1 MKLKLF
7 HRNFS
12 LLIAGQASSLLGNGI
27 LDFAMSMYVLDKT
40 GSAAVY
46 AGFLTAS
53 MIPSILF
60 SPLGGILADRGNKR
74 NIMAGLDFLA
84 GLGVLLVAVFMREE
98 NSLAM
103 ICGLLLFE
111 SVLGAFETPA
121 VQSCIPFMQK
131 GENLVRANAVVIQ
144 INALSAF
151 FSPILGS
158 LVYTAFGLKPVLYA
172 GVVCFFF
179 TACFECFIEIPG
191 PKYEKQGRE
200 NPLLLVKE
208 DFLDSLRLITRERP
222 AILKMLL
229 VISVVTCLLQGVS
242 AVGFPYIIRNV
253 LGLSS
258 IYYGFSESAV
268 GLAAIA
274 GGILAGLAASK
285 IHGKNIYLIIGALGF
300 FLIPPG
306 ILFLLSGNPYIRYGT
321 LVLFS
326 VLLQLAAC
334 GFSIFATS
342 LIQRLTP
349 GNMMGKV
356 SAYTSAFTQCIQP
369 LGQILY
375 GFLFDSF
382 SGGVAWILILTGTI
396 LGGFAL
402 AVKGFFRKTERES
415 KPLKALLRDYEWF
428 FVCSKKLYGIIIP
441 KSEP

>member
-1 MKLKLF
+1 MKSKLF

-84 GLGVLLVAVFMREE
+84 GLGVLLAAMLMREE

-131 GENLVRANAVVIQ
+131 GENLVRANAVVLQ

-321 LVLFS
+321 SYPAGNFIP
-326 VLLQLAAC
+326 
-334 GFSIFATS
+334 SI
-342 LIQRLTP
+342 
-349 GNMMGKV
+349 
-356 SAYTSAFTQCIQP
+356 
-369 LGQILY
+369 
-375 GFLFDSF
+375 
-382 SGGVAWILILTGTI
+382 
-396 LGGFAL
+396 
-402 AVKGFFRKTERES
+402 RES
-415 KPLKALLRDYEWF
+415 LYPIWNPGVVFCAAPAGCLRF
-428 FVCSKKLYGIIIP
+428 FHFCHLSYPETDPGKYDGKSFCLYKRFYPVYPAFGSDP
-441 KSEP
+441 VRFSF

>member
-1 MKLKLF
+1 MKSKLF

-40 GSAAVY
+40 GSAAIY

-53 MIPSILF
+53 MLPSILF

-111 SVLGAFETPA
+111 SVLGAFENPA

-131 GENLVRANAVVIQ
+131 GENLIRANAVVIQ

-306 ILFLLSGNPYIRYGT
+306 ILFLLSGNPYIRYGS
-321 LVLFS
+321 LVFFS
-326 VLLQLAAC
+326 VLIPAGCL
-334 GFSIFATS
+334 
-342 LIQRLTP
+342 
-349 GNMMGKV
+349 
-356 SAYTSAFTQCIQP
+356 
-369 LGQILY
+369 
-375 GFLFDSF
+375 
-382 SGGVAWILILTGTI
+382 
-396 LGGFAL
+396 
-402 AVKGFFRKTERES
+402 
-415 KPLKALLRDYEWF
+415 WF
-428 FVCSKKLYGIIIP
+428 FHFCHISYPETDTGKYDGKSFCLYKRFYPVYPASGTDPVRI
-441 KSEP
+441 SF

>member
-1 MKLKLF
+1 MDEGTFGDVLQFAAVADLDVGGGPGDD
-7 HRNFS
+7 
-12 LLIAGQASSLLGNGI
+12 LVADLQALRLNDVALDSISVADERDVGVAVGI
-27 LDFAMSMYVLDKT
+27 VLDRLH
-40 GSAAVY
+40 GRGDVVLAAAEVDDAVTVLVPTADVA
-46 AGFLTAS
+46 AGD
-53 MIPSILF
+53 
-60 SPLGGILADRGNKR
+60 LAL
-74 NIMAGLDFLA
+74 IVAPA
-84 GLGVLLVAVFMREE
+84 GVLLGGEQRFFR
-98 NSLAM
+98 SRF
-103 ICGLLLFE
+103 GD
-111 SVLGAFETPA
+111 VLEGR
-121 VQSCIPFMQK
+121 
-131 GENLVRANAVVIQ
+131 VRHGTT
-144 INALSAF
+144 ALGIRTIGSDSHF

-172 GVVCFFF
+172 GVVCFLF
-179 TACFECFIEIPG
+179 TACFECLIEIPG

-208 DFLDSLRLITRERP
+208 DFLDSLRLIARERP

-285 IHGKNIYLIIGALGF
+285 IHGKNIYLIIGALGSF
-300 FLIPPG
+300 FIPPG
-306 ILFLLSGNPYIRYGT
+306 ILFLLSGNPYIRYGS
-321 LVLFS
+321 LVFFS
-326 VLLQLAAC
+326 VLIQLAAC

-382 SGGVAWILILTGTI
+382 SRGVAWILICTGI
-396 LGGFAL
+396 LMGGFGL
-402 AVKGFFRKTERES
+402 AVEGFFQKTEKEFT
-415 KPLKALLRDYEWF
+415 EN
-428 FVCSKKLYGIIIP
+428 
-441 KSEP
+441 

>member
-1 MKLKLF
+1 MKSKLF

-84 GLGVLLVAVFMREE
+84 GLGVLLAAMLMREE

-131 GENLVRANAVVIQ
+131 GENLVRANAVVLQ

-334 GFSIFATS
+334 SIFATS

-382 SGGVAWILILTGTI
+382 SGGVAWILILTGTL
-396 LGGFAL
+396 LGGFGL
-402 AVKGFFRKTERES
+402 AAKGFFRKTGQEFTEN
-415 KPLKALLRDYEWF
+415 
-428 FVCSKKLYGIIIP
+428 
-441 KSEP
+441 

>member
-1 MKLKLF
+1 MKSKLF

-12 LLIAGQASSLLGNGI
+12 LLIAGQASSLLENGI

-111 SVLGAFETPA
+111 SVLGAFENPA

-131 GENLVRANAVVIQ
+131 GENLIRANAVVIQ

-208 DFLDSLRLITRERP
+208 DFLDSLRLIARERP

-285 IHGKNIYLIIGALGF
+285 IHGKNIYLIIGALGSF
-300 FLIPPG
+300 FIPPG
-306 ILFLLSGNPYIRYGT
+306 ILFLLSGNPYIRYGS
-321 LVLFS
+321 LVFFS
-326 VLLQLAAC
+326 VLIPAGCL
-334 GFSIFATS
+334 
-342 LIQRLTP
+342 
-349 GNMMGKV
+349 
-356 SAYTSAFTQCIQP
+356 
-369 LGQILY
+369 
-375 GFLFDSF
+375 
-382 SGGVAWILILTGTI
+382 
-396 LGGFAL
+396 
-402 AVKGFFRKTERES
+402 
-415 KPLKALLRDYEWF
+415 WF
-428 FVCSKKLYGIIIP
+428 FHFCHISYPETDTGKYDGKSFCLYKRFYPVYPASGTDPVRI
-441 KSEP
+441 SF

>member
-1 MKLKLF
+1 MKPKLF

-27 LDFAMSMYVLDKT
+27 LDFAMSMYVLEKT

-111 SVLGAFETPA
+111 SVLGAFENPA

-131 GENLVRANAVVIQ
+131 GENLIRANAVVIQ

-285 IHGKNIYLIIGALGF
+285 IHGKNIYLIIGALGSF
-300 FLIPPG
+300 FIPPG
-306 ILFLLSGNPYIRYGT
+306 ILFLLSGNPYIRYGS
-321 LVLFS
+321 LVFFS
-326 VLLQLAAC
+326 VLIPAGCL
-334 GFSIFATS
+334 
-342 LIQRLTP
+342 
-349 GNMMGKV
+349 
-356 SAYTSAFTQCIQP
+356 
-369 LGQILY
+369 
-375 GFLFDSF
+375 
-382 SGGVAWILILTGTI
+382 
-396 LGGFAL
+396 
-402 AVKGFFRKTERES
+402 
-415 KPLKALLRDYEWF
+415 WF
-428 FVCSKKLYGIIIP
+428 FHFCHISYPETDTGKYDGKSFCLYKRFYPVYPASGTDPVRI
-441 KSEP
+441 SF

>member
-1 MKLKLF
+1 MKPKLF

-12 LLIAGQASSLLGNGI
+12 ILIAGQASSLLGNGI
-27 LDFAMSMYVLDKT
+27 LDFAMSMYVLEKT

-84 GLGVLLVAVFMREE
+84 GLGVLLVAAFMREE

-111 SVLGAFETPA
+111 SVLGAFENPA

-131 GENLVRANAVVIQ
+131 GENLIRANAVVIQ

-208 DFLDSLRLITRERP
+208 DFLDSLRLIARERP

-285 IHGKNIYLIIGALGF
+285 IHGKNIYLIIGALGSF
-300 FLIPPG
+300 FIPPG
-306 ILFLLSGNPYIRYGT
+306 ILFLLSGNPYIRYGS
-321 LVLFS
+321 LVFFS
-326 VLLQLAAC
+326 VLIPAGCL
-334 GFSIFATS
+334 
-342 LIQRLTP
+342 
-349 GNMMGKV
+349 
-356 SAYTSAFTQCIQP
+356 
-369 LGQILY
+369 
-375 GFLFDSF
+375 
-382 SGGVAWILILTGTI
+382 
-396 LGGFAL
+396 
-402 AVKGFFRKTERES
+402 
-415 KPLKALLRDYEWF
+415 WF
-428 FVCSKKLYGIIIP
+428 FHFCHISYPETDTGKYDGKSFCLYKRFYPVYPASGTDPVRI
-441 KSEP
+441 SF

>member
-1 MKLKLF
+1 MKSKLF

-111 SVLGAFETPA
+111 SVLGAFENPA

-131 GENLVRANAVVIQ
+131 GENLIRANAVVIQ

-208 DFLDSLRLITRERP
+208 DFLDSLRLIARERP

-285 IHGKNIYLIIGALGF
+285 IHGKNIYLIIGALGSF
-300 FLIPPG
+300 FIPPG
-306 ILFLLSGNPYIRYGT
+306 ILFLLSGNPYIRYGS
-321 LVLFS
+321 LVFFS
-326 VLLQLAAC
+326 VLIPAGCL
-334 GFSIFATS
+334 
-342 LIQRLTP
+342 
-349 GNMMGKV
+349 
-356 SAYTSAFTQCIQP
+356 
-369 LGQILY
+369 
-375 GFLFDSF
+375 
-382 SGGVAWILILTGTI
+382 
-396 LGGFAL
+396 
-402 AVKGFFRKTERES
+402 
-415 KPLKALLRDYEWF
+415 WF
-428 FVCSKKLYGIIIP
+428 FHFCHISYPETDTGKYDGKSFCLYKRFYPVYPASGTDPVRI
-441 KSEP
+441 SF

>member
-1 MKLKLF
+1 MKPKLF

-27 LDFAMSMYVLDKT
+27 LDFAMSMYVLEKT

-111 SVLGAFETPA
+111 SVLGAFENPA

-131 GENLVRANAVVIQ
+131 GENLIRANAVVIQ

-208 DFLDSLRLITRERP
+208 DFLDSLRLIARERP

-285 IHGKNIYLIIGALGF
+285 IHGKNIYLIIGALGSF
-300 FLIPPG
+300 FIPPG
-306 ILFLLSGNPYIRYGT
+306 ILFLLSGNPYIRYGS
-321 LVLFS
+321 LVFFS
-326 VLLQLAAC
+326 VLIPAGCL
-334 GFSIFATS
+334 
-342 LIQRLTP
+342 
-349 GNMMGKV
+349 
-356 SAYTSAFTQCIQP
+356 
-369 LGQILY
+369 
-375 GFLFDSF
+375 
-382 SGGVAWILILTGTI
+382 
-396 LGGFAL
+396 
-402 AVKGFFRKTERES
+402 
-415 KPLKALLRDYEWF
+415 WF
-428 FVCSKKLYGIIIP
+428 FHFCHISYPETDTGKYDGKSFCLYKRFYPVYPASGTDPVRI
-441 KSEP
+441 SF

>member
-1 MKLKLF
+1 MKAKLF
-7 HRNFS
+7 HKNFS

-27 LDFAMSMYVLDKT
+27 LDFAMSMYVLEKT
-40 GSAAVY
+40 GSAAAY

-53 MIPSILF
+53 MIPTILL

-84 GLGVLLVAVFMREE
+84 GLGVIMAAVFLREE
-98 NSLAM
+98 NSLAI
-103 ICGLLLFE
+103 ICGLLIFE

-158 LVYTAFGLKPVLYA
+158 LVYTAFGLKPVMFA
-172 GVVCFFF
+172 GVLCFFF
-179 TACFECFIEIPG
+179 TGGFECFIKIQNTG
-191 PKYEKQGRE
+191 YREKVRE
-200 NPLLLVKE
+200 NPLTVIKK
-208 DFLDSLRLITRERP
+208 DFKDSIRLISRERP
-222 AILKMLL
+222 AILKMLWVVSL
-229 VISVVTCLLQGVS
+229 VTFLIQGVCT
-242 AVGFPYIIRNV
+242 VGFPYIIRNV
-253 LGLSS
+253 LGLGA
-258 IYYGFSESAV
+258 IYYGASESIV

-285 IHGKNIYLIIGALGF
+285 ITPENIHLIIGALGL

-306 ILFLLSGNPYIRYGT
+306 ILFLILGNPYKKYAA

-326 VLLQLAAC
+326 VAIQLAAC
-334 GFSIFATS
+334 GFSIFTTS

-349 GNMMGKV
+349 GNMVGKV
-356 SAYTSAFTQCIQP
+356 SAYTSSITLCIQP

-375 GFLFDSF
+375 GFLFDCF
-382 SGGVAWILILTGTI
+382 SEEVAWILIGTGI
-396 LGGFAL
+396 LLWVAGLMSKSFFASL
-402 AVKGFFRKTERES
+402 KEFTEN
-415 KPLKALLRDYEWF
+415 
-428 FVCSKKLYGIIIP
+428 
-441 KSEP
+441 

>member
-1 MKLKLF
+1 MKSKLF

-40 GSAAVY
+40 GSAAIY

-111 SVLGAFETPA
+111 SVLGAFENPA

-131 GENLVRANAVVIQ
+131 GENLIRANAVVIQ

-382 SGGVAWILILTGTI
+382 SGGVAWILILKENGKRI
-396 LGGFAL
+396 
-402 AVKGFFRKTERES
+402 
-415 KPLKALLRDYEWF
+415 Y
-428 FVCSKKLYGIIIP
+428 
-441 KSEP
+441 

>member
-1 MKLKLF
+1 MKPKLF

-111 SVLGAFETPA
+111 SVLGAFENPA

-131 GENLVRANAVVIQ
+131 GENLIRANAVVIQ

-179 TACFECFIEIPG
+179 TTCFECFIEIPG

-375 GFLFDSF
+375 GFLLAPGADPVRISF
-382 SGGVAWILILTGTI
+382 
-396 LGGFAL
+396 
-402 AVKGFFRKTERES
+402 
-415 KPLKALLRDYEWF
+415 
-428 FVCSKKLYGIIIP
+428 
-441 KSEP
+441 

>member
-1 MKLKLF
+1 MKSKLF

-60 SPLGGILADRGNKR
+60 SPSMIPSILFSPLGGILADRGNKR

-84 GLGVLLVAVFMREE
+84 GLGVLLAAMLMREE

-111 SVLGAFETPA
+111 SVLGAF
-121 VQSCIPFMQK
+121 FMQK
-131 GENLVRANAVVIQ
+131 GENLIRANAVVIQ

-402 AVKGFFRKTERES
+402 AVKGFFRKTEREFT
-415 KPLKALLRDYEWF
+415 EN
-428 FVCSKKLYGIIIP
+428 
-441 KSEP
+441 

>member
-27 LDFAMSMYVLDKT
+27 LDFAMSMYVLEKT

-84 GLGVLLVAVFMREE
+84 GLGVLTAAVFMREE

-172 GVVCFFF
+172 GVVCFLF

-306 ILFLLSGNPYIRYGT
+306 ILFLLSGNPYIRYGWNPG
-321 LVLFS
+321 VVFC
-326 VLLQLAAC
+326 AAPAGC
-334 GFSIFATS
+334 LWFFHFCHLSYPETDS
-342 LIQRLTP
+342 
-349 GNMMGKV
+349 GK
-356 SAYTSAFTQCIQP
+356 YD
-369 LGQILY
+369 G
-375 GFLFDSF
+375 
-382 SGGVAWILILTGTI
+382 
-396 LGGFAL
+396 
-402 AVKGFFRKTERES
+402 KGFR
-415 KPLKALLRDYEWF
+415 
-428 FVCSKKLYGIIIP
+428 LYKRFYPVYPAPGADPVRI
-441 KSEP
+441 SF

>member
-1 MKLKLF
+1 MKSKLF

-40 GSAAVY
+40 GSAAIY

-111 SVLGAFETPA
+111 SVLGAFENPA

-131 GENLVRANAVVIQ
+131 GENLIRANAVVIQ

-229 VISVVTCLLQGVS
+229 VISVVTCLLQG
-242 AVGFPYIIRNV
+242 
-253 LGLSS
+253 
-258 IYYGFSESAV
+258 
-268 GLAAIA
+268 
-274 GGILAGLAASK
+274 
-285 IHGKNIYLIIGALGF
+285 
-300 FLIPPG
+300 
-306 ILFLLSGNPYIRYGT
+306 
-321 LVLFS
+321 
-326 VLLQLAAC
+326 
-334 GFSIFATS
+334 
-342 LIQRLTP
+342 
-349 GNMMGKV
+349 
-356 SAYTSAFTQCIQP
+356 
-369 LGQILY
+369 
-375 GFLFDSF
+375 
-382 SGGVAWILILTGTI
+382 
-396 LGGFAL
+396 
-402 AVKGFFRKTERES
+402 
-415 KPLKALLRDYEWF
+415 
-428 FVCSKKLYGIIIP
+428 
-441 KSEP
+441 

>member
-1 MKLKLF
+1 MKPKLF

-27 LDFAMSMYVLDKT
+27 LDFAMSMYVLEKT

-84 GLGVLLVAVFMREE
+84 GLGVLLAAMLMREE

-179 TACFECFIEIPG
+179 TTCFECFIEIPG

-208 DFLDSLRLITRERP
+208 DFLDSLRLIARERP

-229 VISVVTCLLQGVS
+229 VISVVTCLLQGIS

-274 GGILAGLAASK
+274 GGILAGWKAVC
-285 IHGKNIYLIIGALGF
+285 
-300 FLIPPG
+300 
-306 ILFLLSGNPYIRYGT
+306 R
-321 LVLFS
+321 
-326 VLLQLAAC
+326 LQAM
-334 GFSIFATS
+334 
-342 LIQRLTP
+342 Q
-349 GNMMGKV
+349 V
-356 SAYTSAFTQCIQP
+356 SEYKENV
-369 LGQILY
+369 Y
-375 GFLFDSF
+375 
-382 SGGVAWILILTGTI
+382 
-396 LGGFAL
+396 
-402 AVKGFFRKTERES
+402 
-415 KPLKALLRDYEWF
+415 
-428 FVCSKKLYGIIIP
+428 
-441 KSEP
+441 

>member
-1 MKLKLF
+1 MKSKLF

-40 GSAAVY
+40 GSAAIY

-84 GLGVLLVAVFMREE
+84 GLGVLLAAMLMREE

-131 GENLVRANAVVIQ
+131 GENLVRANAVVLQ

-208 DFLDSLRLITRERP
+208 DFLDSLRLIARERP

-306 ILFLLSGNPYIRYGT
+306 ILFLLSGNPYIRYGS
-321 LVLFS
+321 LVFFS
-326 VLLQLAAC
+326 VLIPAGCL
-334 GFSIFATS
+334 
-342 LIQRLTP
+342 
-349 GNMMGKV
+349 
-356 SAYTSAFTQCIQP
+356 
-369 LGQILY
+369 
-375 GFLFDSF
+375 
-382 SGGVAWILILTGTI
+382 
-396 LGGFAL
+396 
-402 AVKGFFRKTERES
+402 
-415 KPLKALLRDYEWF
+415 WF
-428 FVCSKKLYGIIIP
+428 FHFCHISYPETDTGKYDGKSFCLYKRFYPVYPASGTDPVRI
-441 KSEP
+441 SF

>member
-1 MKLKLF
+1 MKSKLF

-27 LDFAMSMYVLDKT
+27 LDFAMSMYILDKT

-84 GLGVLLVAVFMREE
+84 
-98 NSLAM
+98 M

-111 SVLGAFETPA
+111 SVLGAFENPA

-131 GENLVRANAVVIQ
+131 GENLIRANAVVIQ

-306 ILFLLSGNPYIRYGT
+306 ILFLLSGNSYIRYGT

-326 VLLQLAAC
+326 VLLQLTAC
-334 GFSIFATS
+334 SFSIFATS

-402 AVKGFFRKTERES
+402 AVKGFFRKTEREFT
-415 KPLKALLRDYEWF
+415 EN
-428 FVCSKKLYGIIIP
+428 
-441 KSEP
+441 

>member
-1 MKLKLF
+1 MKPKLF

-27 LDFAMSMYVLDKT
+27 LDFAMSMYVLEKT

-84 GLGVLLVAVFMREE
+84 GLGVLTAAVFMREE

-121 VQSCIPFMQK
+121 PQSCIPFMQK

-158 LVYTAFGLKPVLYA
+158 LVYTAFGLKPVLHA
-172 GVVCFFF
+172 GVVCFLF

-396 LGGFAL
+396 LGGFGL
-402 AVKGFFRKTERES
+402 AVKGFFRKTEREFT
-415 KPLKALLRDYEWF
+415 EN
-428 FVCSKKLYGIIIP
+428 
-441 KSEP
+441 

>member
-1 MKLKLF
+1 M
-7 HRNFS
+7 
-12 LLIAGQASSLLGNGI
+12 GNGI
-27 LDFAMSMYVLDKT
+27 LDFAVSMYVLDKT

-111 SVLGAFETPA
+111 SVLGAFENPA

-131 GENLVRANAVVIQ
+131 GENLIRANAVVIQ

-229 VISVVTCLLQGVS
+229 VISVVTCLLQGV
-242 AVGFPYIIRNV
+242 
-253 LGLSS
+253 
-258 IYYGFSESAV
+258 SAV

-382 SGGVAWILILTGTI
+382 SGGVAWILILTGTL
-396 LGGFAL
+396 LGGFGL
-402 AVKGFFRKTERES
+402 AAKGFFRKTGQEFTEN
-415 KPLKALLRDYEWF
+415 
-428 FVCSKKLYGIIIP
+428 
-441 KSEP
+441 

>member
-1 MKLKLF
+1 MKSKLL

-27 LDFAMSMYVLDKT
+27 LDFAMSMYVLEKT

-111 SVLGAFETPA
+111 SVLGAFENPA

-131 GENLVRANAVVIQ
+131 G
-144 INALSAF
+144 
-151 FSPILGS
+151 
-158 LVYTAFGLKPVLYA
+158 
-172 GVVCFFF
+172 
-179 TACFECFIEIPG
+179 
-191 PKYEKQGRE
+191 E

-402 AVKGFFRKTERES
+402 AVKGFFRKTEREFT
-415 KPLKALLRDYEWF
+415 EN
-428 FVCSKKLYGIIIP
+428 
-441 KSEP
+441 

>member
-1 MKLKLF
+1 MKPKLF

-27 LDFAMSMYVLDKT
+27 LDFAMSMYVLEKT

-84 GLGVLLVAVFMREE
+84 GLGILIAAVFMREE

-144 INALSAF
+144 INALSVF

-172 GVVCFFF
+172 GVVCFLF
-179 TACFECFIEIPG
+179 TACFECLIEIPG

-208 DFLDSLRLITRERP
+208 DFLDSLRLIARERP

-285 IHGKNIYLIIGALGF
+285 IHGKNIYLIIGALGSF
-300 FLIPPG
+300 FIPPG
-306 ILFLLSGNPYIRYGT
+306 ILFLLSGNPYIRYGS
-321 LVLFS
+321 LVFFS
-326 VLLQLAAC
+326 VLIPAGCL
-334 GFSIFATS
+334 
-342 LIQRLTP
+342 
-349 GNMMGKV
+349 
-356 SAYTSAFTQCIQP
+356 
-369 LGQILY
+369 
-375 GFLFDSF
+375 
-382 SGGVAWILILTGTI
+382 
-396 LGGFAL
+396 
-402 AVKGFFRKTERES
+402 
-415 KPLKALLRDYEWF
+415 WF
-428 FVCSKKLYGIIIP
+428 FHFCHISYPETDTGKYDGKSFCLYKRFYPVYPASGTDPVRI
-441 KSEP
+441 SF

>member
-1 MKLKLF
+1 MKSKLF

-84 GLGVLLVAVFMREE
+84 GLGVLLAAMLMREE

-103 ICGLLLFE
+103 IWGLLLFE
-111 SVLGAFETPA
+111 SVLGAFENPA

-131 GENLVRANAVVIQ
+131 GENLIRANAVVIQ

-208 DFLDSLRLITRERP
+208 DFLDSLRLI
-222 AILKMLL
+222 
-229 VISVVTCLLQGVS
+229 
-242 AVGFPYIIRNV
+242 
-253 LGLSS
+253 
-258 IYYGFSESAV
+258 
-268 GLAAIA
+268 
-274 GGILAGLAASK
+274 
-285 IHGKNIYLIIGALGF
+285 
-300 FLIPPG
+300 PG
-306 ILFLLSGNPYIRYGT
+306 SGRLF
-321 LVLFS
+321 
-326 VLLQLAAC
+326 
-334 GFSIFATS
+334 
-342 LIQRLTP
+342 
-349 GNMMGKV
+349 
-356 SAYTSAFTQCIQP
+356 
-369 LGQILY
+369 
-375 GFLFDSF
+375 
-382 SGGVAWILILTGTI
+382 
-396 LGGFAL
+396 
-402 AVKGFFRKTERES
+402 
-415 KPLKALLRDYEWF
+415 
-428 FVCSKKLYGIIIP
+428 
-441 KSEP
+441 

>member
-1 MKLKLF
+1 MKPKLF

-27 LDFAMSMYVLDKT
+27 LDFAMSMYVLEKT

-84 GLGVLLVAVFMREE
+84 GLGVLLAAMLMREE

-131 GENLVRANAVVIQ
+131 GENLIRANAVVIQ

-208 DFLDSLRLITRERP
+208 DFLDSLRLIARERP

-285 IHGKNIYLIIGALGF
+285 IHGKNIYLIIGALGSF
-300 FLIPPG
+300 FIPPG
-306 ILFLLSGNPYIRYGT
+306 ILFLLSGNPYIRYGS
-321 LVLFS
+321 LVFFS
-326 VLLQLAAC
+326 VLIPAGCL
-334 GFSIFATS
+334 
-342 LIQRLTP
+342 
-349 GNMMGKV
+349 
-356 SAYTSAFTQCIQP
+356 
-369 LGQILY
+369 
-375 GFLFDSF
+375 
-382 SGGVAWILILTGTI
+382 
-396 LGGFAL
+396 
-402 AVKGFFRKTERES
+402 
-415 KPLKALLRDYEWF
+415 WF
-428 FVCSKKLYGIIIP
+428 FHFCHISYPETDTGKYDGKSFCLYKRFYPVYPASGTDPVRI
-441 KSEP
+441 SF

>member
-1 MKLKLF
+1 MFFILTKLDNYTKLF

-40 GSAAVY
+40 GSAAIY

-111 SVLGAFETPA
+111 SVLGAFENPA

-131 GENLVRANAVVIQ
+131 GENLIRANAVVIQ

-179 TACFECFIEIPG
+179 TTCFECFIEIPG

-229 VISVVTCLLQGVS
+229 VISVVTCLLQGIS
-242 AVGFPYIIRNV
+242 AVGFPYIICNV

-402 AVKGFFRKTERES
+402 AVKGFFRKTEREFT
-415 KPLKALLRDYEWF
+415 EN
-428 FVCSKKLYGIIIP
+428 
-441 KSEP
+441 

>member
-1 MKLKLF
+1 MKSKLF

-27 LDFAMSMYVLDKT
+27 LDFAMSMYVLEKT

-84 GLGVLLVAVFMREE
+84 GLGVLTAAVFMREE

-111 SVLGAFETPA
+111 SVLGAFENPA

-131 GENLVRANAVVIQ
+131 G
-144 INALSAF
+144 
-151 FSPILGS
+151 
-158 LVYTAFGLKPVLYA
+158 
-172 GVVCFFF
+172 
-179 TACFECFIEIPG
+179 
-191 PKYEKQGRE
+191 E

-258 IYYGFSESAV
+258 IYYGFSKSAV

-402 AVKGFFRKTERES
+402 AVKGFFRKTEREFT
-415 KPLKALLRDYEWF
+415 EN
-428 FVCSKKLYGIIIP
+428 
-441 KSEP
+441 

>member
-27 LDFAMSMYVLDKT
+27 LDFAMSMYVLEKT

-84 GLGVLLVAVFMREE
+84 GLGVLTAAVFMREE

-172 GVVCFFF
+172 GVVCFLF

-356 SAYTSAFTQCIQP
+356 SPIQ
-369 LGQILY
+369 
-375 GFLFDSF
+375 
-382 SGGVAWILILTGTI
+382 
-396 LGGFAL
+396 
-402 AVKGFFRKTERES
+402 
-415 KPLKALLRDYEWF
+415 ALLPSVSSPWGRSCTDF
-428 FVCSKKLYGIIIP
+428 FLTVFPEALPGSSSLP
-441 KSEP
+441 EPFWEALDLL

>member
-1 MKLKLF
+1 M
-7 HRNFS
+7 
-12 LLIAGQASSLLGNGI
+12 
-27 LDFAMSMYVLDKT
+27 
-40 GSAAVY
+40 
-46 AGFLTAS
+46 
-53 MIPSILF
+53 
-60 SPLGGILADRGNKR
+60 
-74 NIMAGLDFLA
+74 
-84 GLGVLLVAVFMREE
+84 
-98 NSLAM
+98 
-103 ICGLLLFE
+103 
-111 SVLGAFETPA
+111 
-121 VQSCIPFMQK
+121 
-131 GENLVRANAVVIQ
+131 
-144 INALSAF
+144 
-151 FSPILGS
+151 
-158 LVYTAFGLKPVLYA
+158 
-172 GVVCFFF
+172 
-179 TACFECFIEIPG
+179 
-191 PKYEKQGRE
+191 
-200 NPLLLVKE
+200 KE
-208 DFLDSLRLITRERP
+208 DFLESLRLITRERP

-396 LGGFAL
+396 LGGFGL
-402 AVKGFFRKTERES
+402 AVKGFFRKTEREFT
-415 KPLKALLRDYEWF
+415 EN
-428 FVCSKKLYGIIIP
+428 
-441 KSEP
+441 

>member
-1 MKLKLF
+1 MKSKLF

-27 LDFAMSMYVLDKT
+27 LDFAMSMYVLEKT

-84 GLGVLLVAVFMREE
+84 GLGVLTAAVFMREE

-111 SVLGAFETPA
+111 SVLGAFENPA

-131 GENLVRANAVVIQ
+131 GENLIRANAVVIQ

-285 IHGKNIYLIIGALGF
+285 IHGKNIYLIIGALGSF
-300 FLIPPG
+300 FIPPG
-306 ILFLLSGNPYIRYGT
+306 ILFLLSGNPFIRYGS
-321 LVLFS
+321 LVFFS
-326 VLLQLAAC
+326 VLIPAGCL
-334 GFSIFATS
+334 
-342 LIQRLTP
+342 
-349 GNMMGKV
+349 
-356 SAYTSAFTQCIQP
+356 
-369 LGQILY
+369 
-375 GFLFDSF
+375 
-382 SGGVAWILILTGTI
+382 
-396 LGGFAL
+396 
-402 AVKGFFRKTERES
+402 
-415 KPLKALLRDYEWF
+415 WF
-428 FVCSKKLYGIIIP
+428 FHFCHISYPETDTGKYDGKSFCLYKRFYPVYPASGTDPVRI
-441 KSEP
+441 SF

>member
-1 MKLKLF
+1 MKPKLF

-27 LDFAMSMYVLDKT
+27 LDFAMSMYVLEKT

-84 GLGVLLVAVFMREE
+84 GLGVLLVAAFMREE

-111 SVLGAFETPA
+111 SVLGAFENPA

-131 GENLVRANAVVIQ
+131 GENLIRANAVVIQ

-208 DFLDSLRLITRERP
+208 DFLDSLRLIARERP

-285 IHGKNIYLIIGALGF
+285 IHGKNIYLIIGALGSF
-300 FLIPPG
+300 FIPPG
-306 ILFLLSGNPYIRYGT
+306 ILFLLSGNPYIRYGS
-321 LVLFS
+321 LVFFS
-326 VLLQLAAC
+326 VLIPAGCL
-334 GFSIFATS
+334 
-342 LIQRLTP
+342 
-349 GNMMGKV
+349 
-356 SAYTSAFTQCIQP
+356 
-369 LGQILY
+369 
-375 GFLFDSF
+375 
-382 SGGVAWILILTGTI
+382 
-396 LGGFAL
+396 
-402 AVKGFFRKTERES
+402 
-415 KPLKALLRDYEWF
+415 WF
-428 FVCSKKLYGIIIP
+428 FHFCHISYPETDTGKYDGKSFCLYKRFYPVYPASGTDPVRI
-441 KSEP
+441 SF

>member
-1 MKLKLF
+1 MKSKLF

-40 GSAAVY
+40 GSAAIY

-131 GENLVRANAVVIQ
+131 GENLIRANAVVIQ

-229 VISVVTCLLQGVS
+229 VISVVTCLLQGV
-242 AVGFPYIIRNV
+242 
-253 LGLSS
+253 
-258 IYYGFSESAV
+258 SAV

-382 SGGVAWILILTGTI
+382 SGGVAWILILTGTL
-396 LGGFAL
+396 LGGFGL
-402 AVKGFFRKTERES
+402 AAKGFFRKTGQEFTEN
-415 KPLKALLRDYEWF
+415 
-428 FVCSKKLYGIIIP
+428 
-441 KSEP
+441 